1 MKKLF
6 LFFVA
11 LMMTVGIQAQNMKGR
26 VYYNG
31 DMSVS
36 QLLSQ
41 RMGESPEARQE
52 RELVLN
58 EIFTMSITVEFRNS
72 EKLKVK
78 TKIIADNERA
88 KELGVDWGN
97 RNLWQAQLKLAAQ
110 SHNYWSK
117 YKIDGNTVIIE
128 DGTQM
133 LLNED
138 GSELTLD
145 DHEMKAT
152 LKRIR

>member
-6 LFFVA
+6 LFVVA
-11 LMMTVGIQAQNMKGR
+11 LMMTVSIQAQNMKGR

-41 RMGESPEARQE
+41 RMDESPEARQE
-52 RELVLN
+52 REHVMN
-58 EIFTMSITVEFRNS
+58 EIFTMSISVEFRNS

-78 TKIIADNERA
+78 TKIITDNERA

-110 SHNYWSK
+110 SHSYWSK
-117 YKIDGNTVIIE
+117 YKIVGNTVVIE

-133 LLNED
+133 LLSED
-138 GSELTLD
+138 GSELNLN

>member
-1 MKKLF
+1 MKKLL
-6 LFFVA
+6 LFAVA
-11 LMMTVGIQAQNMKGR
+11 LLMTVTIQAQNMKGR

-36 QLLSQ
+36 HLMSP
-41 RMGESPEARQE
+41 RMDESPEARKE
-52 RELVLN
+52 REHVLN
-58 EIFTMSITVEFRNS
+58 EIFTMSISIEFRNS

-88 KELGVDWGN
+88 KELDVSWGN
-97 RNLWQAQLKLAAQ
+97 RNLWLAQLKLAAQ

-117 YKIDGNTVIIE
+117 YKVDGNTVVIE

-133 LLNED
+133 LLSED
-138 GSELTLD
+138 GNELTID
-145 DHEMKAT
+145 DQEMKAT